1 MVRRARVR
9 FALALVAALVAGVS
23 LTQRALDGAADSA
36 LTVPIA
42 TRATVAVRGVL
53 AEDPDGGPYWARV
66 LVRVAAFAGGE
77 PVGRTVLLSA
87 RGDAAAR
94 IRLLEAG
101 DRVTVTGWL
110 EPLSGFDAR
119 LRWRHAVGE
128 LHAIDLTAFDPPGSP
143 VLRVANALRDHVL
156 RGGTHLPAT
165 ERALLAGFLLGDTRA
180 LPPEIEEQ
188 FRAAGLTHLLAVS
201 GANVAFVLALVAP
214 VLRRLSLRTQL
225 VGGLA
230 VLVVFGTMTRWEPSV
245 LRACVMAACSMVGL
259 YLGRPS
265 VGVRTLALAALLLL
279 LADPFLLHSVGFLLS
294 VGASAGIV
302 LLSGRIGAHLRGPR
316 WLRETLAITL
326 TAQIGVAPVLIPVFG
341 SIPLAAVPANLLAVP
356 LAAPLTIWG
365 LVSGVAGGV
374 VAPYWPGLA
383 AALQVPTR
391 LLADLLLWIAATFS
405 AFTPAVD
412 GRAAW
417 GIVAL
422 GALFAAFRRRRNLRT
437 VRTSVPEGPAA
448 GTPPP
453 SEGVM

>member
-1 MVRRARVR
+1 V
-9 FALALVAALVAGVS
+9 LAGGS
-23 LTQRALDGAADSA
+23 LTQRALDGAAHSA
-36 LTVPIA
+36 LTGPIA
-42 TRATVAVRGVL
+42 ARETVALRGAL

-66 LVRVAAFAGGE
+66 LLRVTRFDDGA
-77 PVGRTVLLSA
+77 PIGRTVLLSA
-87 RGDAAAR
+87 RGDAAVR

-110 EPLSGFDAR
+110 EPLSGFDIR

-128 LHAIDLTAFDPPGSP
+128 LHALDLVTFDPPGSP
-143 VLRVANALRDHVL
+143 VLRVANALRDRVL
-156 RGGTHLPAT
+156 RGSAHLPAT
-165 ERALLAGFLLGDTRA
+165 ERALVAGFLLGDTRA
-180 LPPEIEEQ
+180 LPPDVEEQ

-214 VLRRLSLRTQL
+214 VLRRLSLRSQL

-230 VLVVFGTMTRWEPSV
+230 VLTLFGTMTRWEPSV
-245 LRACVMAACSMVGL
+245 LRACVMAGCSMVGL

-265 VGVRTLALAALLLL
+265 LGVRTLALAALVLL

-302 LLSGRIGAHLRGPR
+302 LLSARIGRHLRGPR

-326 TAQIGVAPVLIPVFG
+326 AAQIGVAPVLIPVFG

-365 LVSGVAGGV
+365 LCSGVAGGV
-374 VAPYWPGLA
+374 VEPYWPGLA

-391 LLADLLLWIAATFS
+391 VLADLLLWIAATF
-405 AFTPAVD
+405 ARFTPAVD

-417 GIVAL
+417 GILAVVAL
-422 GALFAAFRRRRNLRT
+422 TAATRRR
-437 VRTSVPEGPAA
+437 AA
-448 GTPPP
+448 SIARRAESGD
-453 SEGVM
+453 

>member
-1 MVRRARVR
+1 MHGRRVR
-9 FALALVAALVAGVS
+9 FALAVLAALLASVAC
-23 LTQRALDGAADSA
+23 TQRALDGAAHSA
-36 LTVPIA
+36 LTKPIA
-42 TRATVAVRGVL
+42 ARATVAVRGAL
-53 AEDPDGGPYWARV
+53 ADDPDGGPYWARV
-66 LVRVAAFAGGE
+66 LVRVAGFDGGA

-110 EPLSGFDAR
+110 EPLSGFDTR

-128 LHAIDLTAFDPPGSP
+128 LHALDLTAFDPPASP
-143 VLRVANALRDHVL
+143 VLRVANLLRARVL
-156 RGGTHLPAT
+156 RGGNHLPAT
-165 ERALLAGFLLGDTRA
+165 ERALVAGFLLGDTRA
-180 LPPEIEEQ
+180 LPPEVEEE

-230 VLVVFGTMTRWEPSV
+230 VVVLFGTMTRWEPSV

-265 VGVRTLALAALLLL
+265 VGVRTLALAALVLL

-302 LLSGRIGAHLRGPR
+302 VLSGRIGAHLRGPR

-326 TAQIGVAPVLIPVFG
+326 AAQVGVAPVLIPVFG

-365 LVSGVAGGV
+365 LLSGVAGGFV
-374 VAPYWPGLA
+374 EPYWPGLA

-391 LLADLLLWIAATFS
+391 LLADVLLWIAATF
-405 AFTPAVD
+405 ARFTPAVD

-422 GALFAAFRRRRNLRT
+422 AALAAAARRRRSLARD
-437 VRTSVPEGPAA
+437 VAVPPR
-448 GTPPP
+448 
-453 SEGVM
+453 